1 MDVKFSI
8 ALPRQAYTV
17 AVVREF
23 LGEALR
29 STGVCADCRFP
40 ILLAAS
46 EACANAVDHGA
57 PSCGYQ
63 VTIRVHTDTCD
74 LEVAHKGP
82 GFNPSRVPLPDI
94 EAESGRGLLLM
105 RQVMEDV
112 SVSADPD
119 GSTRL
124 HMAKRFSQCRPGPP
138 EHGEWSR
145 LEPVLR

>member
-1 MDVKFSI
+1 MDVTFSI

-17 AVVREF
+17 AVVRDF

-29 STGVCADCRFP
+29 STGVCAECRFP
-40 ILLAAS
+40 VLLAAS

-57 PSCGYQ
+57 PSSGYR
-63 VTIRVHTDTCD
+63 VTVRVHADTCV

-82 GFNPSRVPLPDI
+82 GFDPAHVPLPDI
-94 EAESGRGLLLM
+94 EAESGRGILLM

-112 SVSADPD
+112 SVSSDPD
-119 GSTRL
+119 GTARL
-124 HMAKRFSQCRPGPP
+124 HLAKRFTQCRPDSP
-138 EHGEWSR
+138 EHGERSR